1 MAEAVR
7 ENGTLGLNWVV
18 SLWIPAFAGMTNFD
32 LVKLTLNHQPVPGR
46 ELVRQQS
53 ANRIRDNRGLFDR

>member
-46 ELVRQQS
+46 ELAR
-53 ANRIRDNRGLFDR
+53 